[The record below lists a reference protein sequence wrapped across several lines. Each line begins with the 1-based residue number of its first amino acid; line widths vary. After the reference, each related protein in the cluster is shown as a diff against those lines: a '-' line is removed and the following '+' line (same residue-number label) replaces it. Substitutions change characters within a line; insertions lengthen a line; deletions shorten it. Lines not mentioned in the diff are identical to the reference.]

1 THDVNLASRCDR
13 IYRMEAGELKEE
25 M

>member
-1 THDVNLASRCDR
+1 NDVNLESRCDR